1 MYLRRLH
8 WSHLIVTQN
17 VHVAPSQSNVF
28 ETDVLAQW
36 CYAMLCMQAFSDTL
50 VPVALSPG
58 PRCNSLV
65 TNAISWSM
73 LQSPG
78 SHCDSLVPVAIPW
91 ALFPQSAHGA

>member
-65 TNAISWSM
+65 TNAISWSPM
-73 LQSPG
+73 QFPG
-78 SHCDSLVPVAIPW
+78 H
-91 ALFPQSAHGA
+91 